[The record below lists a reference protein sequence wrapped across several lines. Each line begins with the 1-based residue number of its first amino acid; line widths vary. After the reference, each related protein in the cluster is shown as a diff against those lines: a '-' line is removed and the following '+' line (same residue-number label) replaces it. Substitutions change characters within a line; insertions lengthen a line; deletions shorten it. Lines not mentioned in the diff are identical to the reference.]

1 MTRKGITAKNN
12 LLLWYYEVIF
22 LQIEHVYTFKGI
34 PRNIVWETIQDKEV
48 NQKSLPGCKAFEEVE
63 ENKYHAVLGIN
74 MGPIKGEFTADVEQL
89 DMEEP
94 KAYRLLVKAKG
105 KPGEIDADAS
115 MKFEEAAEGTVL
127 TCVADVQIT
136 GLLSSIGQR
145 VVGGVAKVVIGQFFK
160 EVDKETKSSIK

>member
-1 MTRKGITAKNN
+1 MTDYLEKRGGN
-12 LLLWYYEVIF
+12 
-22 LQIEHVYTFKGI
+22 LQIEHVYTFKGM
-34 PRNIVWETIQDKEV
+34 PRHVIWETIQDEEV
-48 NQKSLPGCKAFEEVE
+48 LEKALPGCKVFEEVA

-89 DMEEP
+89 DMEAPE
-94 KAYRLLVKAKG
+94 AYRLLVKAKG

-115 MKFEEAAEGTVL
+115 LKFEESAEGTLL

-145 VVGGVAKVVIGQFFK
+145 VVGGVAKVVISNFFK
-160 EVDKETKSSIK
+160 DVDKQAKQSA